1 MKNKKKDIAIILP
14 VFNNEKTIPK
24 ITKLIIKS
32 CNKIKKKY
40 EIIFV
45 NDDSKDQSWSKIL
58 ELNSVNKNIK
68 GVDFINN
75 FGQHNAIIAGL
86 EISFAKYNVVLD
98 CDLQDNP
105 KYISNLYYEI
115 IKKKNDVVAIEFSKR
130 HENFFQRIY
139 SNLFWKIISFLSKKN
154 FNNKIGN
161 FMIFTENIKNE
172 ILKFKEQD
180 KLLSGILL
188 LIGCKFGTIR
198 FPREARDYGKS
209 NYTFFKKIK
218 LAINLITNYSNVLI
232 KYFILFN
239 LLIFFMSMLGIFYIF
254 YLSYFDYIQ
263 VFGWAGIMVAIFS
276 VLNVQSLFLMI
287 ISYYIHKLNIETK
300 NRPNFFIRKII

>member
-24 ITKLIIKS
+24 ITKLIIKA

-45 NDDSKDQSWSKIL
+45 NDGSKDQSWSKIL

-115 IKKKNDVVAIEFSKR
+115 IKKKMMQLQQSFPKDM
-130 HENFFQRIY
+130 RI
-139 SNLFWKIISFLSKKN
+139 F
-154 FNNKIGN
+154 
-161 FMIFTENIKNE
+161 
-172 ILKFKEQD
+172 FKE
-180 KLLSGILL
+180 
-188 LIGCKFGTIR
+188 
-198 FPREARDYGKS
+198 
-209 NYTFFKKIK
+209 
-218 LAINLITNYSNVLI
+218 
-232 KYFILFN
+232 FIP
-239 LLIFFMSMLGIFYIF
+239 
-254 YLSYFDYIQ
+254 
-263 VFGWAGIMVAIFS
+263 IFS
-276 VLNVQSLFLMI
+276 G
-287 ISYYIHKLNIETK
+287 K
-300 NRPNFFIRKII
+300 

>member
-24 ITKLIIKS
+24 ITQLIIKA

-45 NDDSKDQSWSKIL
+45 NDGSKDQSWSKIL
-58 ELNSVNKNIK
+58 EQNTINKNVK
-68 GVDFINN
+68 GIDFTGN
-75 FGQHNAIIAGL
+75 FGQHNAIFAGL
-86 EISFAKYNVVLD
+86 ELSFAKYNIVLD

-105 KYISNLYYEI
+105 KYICNLYSEI
-115 IKKKNDVVAIEFSKR
+115 VKKKKDLVAIEFSKR
-130 HENFFQRIY
+130 HENFFKRIY

-180 KLLSGILL
+180 KLLSGVLL
-188 LIGCKFGTIR
+188 LIGCKFNTISL
-198 FPREARDYGKS
+198 PRETRNYGKS
-209 NYTFFKKIK
+209 GYTFLKKAK
-218 LAINLITNYSNVLI
+218 LAINLITNYSNILI
-232 KYFILFN
+232 TYFILIN
-239 LLIFFMSMLGIFYIF
+239 LIIFLISIFAFFYIL
-254 YLSYFDYIQ
+254 YLSIFNYIQ
-263 VFGWAGIMVAIFS
+263 VFGWAGIMLTILS
-276 VLNVQSLFLMI
+276 LLNIQSLFLMI
-287 ISYYIHKLNIETK
+287 VSHYINKLHIETK
-300 NRPNFFIRKII
+300 NRPNYCIRSII